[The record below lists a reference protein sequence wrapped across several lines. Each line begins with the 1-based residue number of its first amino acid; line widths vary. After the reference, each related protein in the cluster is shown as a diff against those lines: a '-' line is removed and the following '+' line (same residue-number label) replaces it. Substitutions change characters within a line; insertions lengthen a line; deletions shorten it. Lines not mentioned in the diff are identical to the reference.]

1 MAPKKQVGG
10 GAVKVKRNELTMEGH
25 LLYSD
30 VHDELFGTGWEH
42 TVYTKAI
49 LIHVEKGL
57 RKLWTTD
64 DGSDYKYRISRPKE
78 VIKPNGEASEHFEDF
93 FRKFFKEVTGFDV
106 TQPQKFDAQQK
117 KNNGYLKPRDPQK
130 GPQPKKLE
138 EQFHEL
144 PEWMDK
150 QVEQATHGGYLT
162 IKRLMKRF
170 KEDFIIQCEGPL
182 QEGEAVVQPVM
193 AMPGKHAF
201 RRALHR
207 MNFQYMKRRV
217 KRLEARESEPVLQK
231 LDECTQWTMENHLYG
246 PSKYVPGKM
255 VYSYKPEIRVGF
267 GDESYMN
274 STEYRD
280 SSWTSEK
287 MRYKDFLKRN
297 SRLAIVHTI
306 FSDKNME
313 PIGGGWIVE
322 PAIWCTEWKKKRE
335 NYKFWGKTNA
345 ENLEAIYGDALFAL
359 AKGAKADS
367 KNILFLDNYSAHK
380 RVRDEL
386 RGTAQDIID
395 WVNGENNNE
404 VDEEVR
410 NVVLALCNSAGA
422 RDMEVDRK
430 ELLKALKDKGVPILA
445 MEVLAKNYNGM
456 EVKYLPPYYS
466 ELNPIELLWAE
477 VKRFYRDETSP
488 EDDWGKRMEEAWK
501 SITPQFVESC
511 FDRSIRWALKKHKER
526 EEAKAKAAAPA
537 AAAEIGAG
545 EEDMDEDD
553 HEYEE
558 LLAEEAMAAM
568 AEDMEEILGE

>member
-1 MAPKKQVGG
+1 MAAVGG
-10 GAVKVKRNELTMEGH
+10 GAVKRNELTMEGQ

-30 VHDELFGTGWEH
+30 VHNELFGKGWEH

-64 DGSDYKYRISRPKE
+64 DGSEYKYRISRPKE
-78 VIKPNGEASEHFEDF
+78 VTKPRGGTSEKFEDW
-93 FRKFFKEVTGFDV
+93 FRQHFKEVTGFDV
-106 TQPQKFDAQQK
+106 TQAQKFDKEQK
-117 KNNGYLKPRDPQK
+117 ENNGYLKPRDDK
-130 GPQPKKLE
+130 GPETKKLE

-144 PEWMDK
+144 PDWMDK

-170 KEDFIIQCEGPL
+170 KEDFIMQCEGPL
-182 QEGEAVVQPVM
+182 QDGEAVVQPVM

-207 MNFQYMKRRV
+207 MNFKYMKRRV
-217 KRLEARESEPVLQK
+217 KRLEARESEAVLQQ
-231 LDECTQWTMENHLYG
+231 LDESTQWTVENHLYG

-255 VYSYKPEIRVGF
+255 VYSYQPKVRVGF

-280 SSWTSEK
+280 SSWTSQK

-297 SRLAIVHTI
+297 SRLAMVHTI
-306 FSDKNME
+306 FSEKNMDTE
-313 PIGGGWIVE
+313 GDWIVK

-335 NYKFWGKTNA
+335 NFRFYGKTNA
-345 ENLEAIYGDALFAL
+345 ENLEAIYGDGLFAL
-359 AKGAKADS
+359 AKGAKADN

-395 WVNGENNNE
+395 WVNGEKNNE
-404 VDEEVR
+404 VDEELR
-410 NVVLALCNSAGA
+410 NVVLALCNSASA
-422 RDMEVDRK
+422 RDVEVDRK
-430 ELLKALKDKGVPILA
+430 ELLKALTDKGVPILA
-445 MEVLAKNYNGM
+445 MEVLAKKYNGM

-488 EDDWGKRMEEAWK
+488 EDDWDKRMKEAWS

-537 AAAEIGAG
+537 AAADIEAG
-545 EEDMDEDD
+545 EDDMDEDD

-558 LLAEEAMAAM
+558 LLAEEAMAEM
-568 AEDMEEILGE
+568 AEDMEEILEE

>member
-1 MAPKKQVGG
+1 MAPKK
-10 GAVKVKRNELTMEGH
+10 AAVKRNELTMEGH

-64 DGSDYKYRISRPKE
+64 DGTDYKHRISRPHE
-78 VIKPNGEASEHFEDF
+78 VVRPNGARSKKFEDW
-93 FRKFFKEVTGFDV
+93 FRQHFKEVTGFEV
-106 TQPQKFDAQQK
+106 TQAQKFDKEQRE
-117 KNNGYLKPRDPQK
+117 NNGYLKPRGDK
-130 GPQPKKLE
+130 GPETKKLE
-138 EQFHEL
+138 EQFHQL
-144 PEWMDK
+144 PDWMEK
-150 QVEQATHGGYLT
+150 QVERATHGGYLT

-170 KEDFIIQCEGPL
+170 KEDFIKQCEGPL
-182 QEGEAVVQPVM
+182 QEGEEVVQPVM

-207 MNFQYMKRRV
+207 MNFKYMKRRV

-231 LDECTQWTMENHLYG
+231 LDECTQWTVENHLYG

-255 VYSYKPEIRVGF
+255 VYSYQSGVRVGF

-287 MRYKDFLKRN
+287 VRYKDFLKRN
-297 SRLAIVHTI
+297 SRLAMVHTI
-306 FSDKNME
+306 FSEKNMDTE
-313 PIGGGWIVE
+313 GDWIVK

-335 NYKFWGKTNA
+335 NFRFYGKTNA
-345 ENLEAIYGDALFAL
+345 ENLEAIYGDGLFAL
-359 AKGAKADS
+359 AKGAKADN
-367 KNILFLDNYSAHK
+367 KNILFLDNCSAHK

-395 WVNGENNNE
+395 WVNGEKNNE
-404 VDEEVR
+404 VDEELR
-410 NVVLALCNSAGA
+410 NVVLALCNSADA

-430 ELLKALKDKGVPILA
+430 ELLKALTDKGVPIFA
-445 MEVLAKNYNGM
+445 MEVLAKKYNGM

-477 VKRFYRDETSP
+477 VKRVYRDETSP
-488 EDDWGKRMEEAWK
+488 EDDWEKRMEEAWS

-545 EEDMDEDD
+545 EDDMDEDD

-558 LLAEEAMAAM
+558 LLAEEAMAEM
-568 AEDMEEILGE
+568 AEDMEEILEE

>member
-1 MAPKKQVGG
+1 MAAVGG
-10 GAVKVKRNELTMEGH
+10 GAVKRNELTMEGQ

-30 VHDELFGTGWEH
+30 VHNELFGKGWEH

-64 DGSDYKYRISRPKE
+64 DGSEYKYRISRPKE
-78 VIKPNGEASEHFEDF
+78 VTKPRGGTSEKFEDW
-93 FRKFFKEVTGFDV
+93 FRKHFKEVTGFDV
-106 TQPQKFDAQQK
+106 TQAQKFDKEQK
-117 KNNGYLKPRDPQK
+117 ENNGYLKPRDDK
-130 GPQPKKLE
+130 GPETKKLE

-144 PEWMDK
+144 PDWMDK

-170 KEDFIIQCEGPL
+170 KEDFIMQCEGPL
-182 QEGEAVVQPVM
+182 QDGEAVVQPVM

-207 MNFQYMKRRV
+207 MNFKYMKRRV
-217 KRLEARESEPVLQK
+217 KRLEARESEAVLQQ
-231 LDECTQWTMENHLYG
+231 LDESTQWTVENHLYE

-255 VYSYKPEIRVGF
+255 VYSYQPKVRVGF

-297 SRLAIVHTI
+297 SRLAMVHTI
-306 FSDKNME
+306 FSDKNMNT
-313 PIGGGWIVE
+313 GGDWIVE

-335 NYKFWGKTNA
+335 NFRFYGKTNA
-345 ENLEAIYGDALFAL
+345 ENLEAIYGDGLFGL

-367 KNILFLDNYSAHK
+367 KHILFLDNYSAHK

-395 WVNGENNNE
+395 WVNGEKNNE
-404 VDEEVR
+404 VDEELR
-410 NVVLALCNSAGA
+410 NVVLALCNSASA
-422 RDMEVDRK
+422 RDVEVDRK
-430 ELLKALKDKGVPILA
+430 ELLKALTDKGVPLFA
-445 MEVLAKNYNGM
+445 MEVLAKKYNGM

-477 VKRFYRDETSP
+477 VKRVYRDETSP
-488 EDDWGKRMEEAWK
+488 EDDWEKRMDEAWS

-537 AAAEIGAG
+537 AAADIEAG
-545 EEDMDEDD
+545 EDDMDEDD

-558 LLAEEAMAAM
+558 LLAEEAMAEM
-568 AEDMEEILGE
+568 AEDMEEILAE

>member
-1 MAPKKQVGG
+1 
-10 GAVKVKRNELTMEGH
+10 MEGE

-30 VHDELFGTGWEH
+30 VHDELFGKGWEH

-64 DGSDYKYRISRPKE
+64 DGTDYKHRISRPHE
-78 VIKPNGEASEHFEDF
+78 VVRPNGARSKKFEDW
-93 FRKFFKEVTGFDV
+93 FRQHFKEVTGFEV
-106 TQPQKFDAQQK
+106 TQAQKFDKEQRE
-117 KNNGYLKPRDPQK
+117 NNGYLKPRGDK
-130 GPQPKKLE
+130 GPETKKLE
-138 EQFHEL
+138 EQFHQL
-144 PEWMDK
+144 PDWMEK
-150 QVEQATHGGYLT
+150 QVERATHGGYLT

-170 KEDFIIQCEGPL
+170 KEDFIKQCEGPL
-182 QEGEAVVQPVM
+182 QEGEEVVQPVM

-207 MNFQYMKRRV
+207 MNFKYMKRRV

-231 LDECTQWTMENHLYG
+231 LDECTQWTVENHLYG

-255 VYSYKPEIRVGF
+255 VYSYQSGVRVGF

-297 SRLAIVHTI
+297 SRLAMVHTI
-306 FSDKNME
+306 FSEKNMDTE
-313 PIGGGWIVE
+313 GDWIVK

-335 NYKFWGKTNA
+335 NFRFYGKTNA
-345 ENLEAIYGDALFAL
+345 ENLEAIYGDGLFAL
-359 AKGAKADS
+359 AKGAKADN
-367 KNILFLDNYSAHK
+367 KNILFLDNCSAHK

-395 WVNGENNNE
+395 WVNGEKNNE
-404 VDEEVR
+404 VDEELR
-410 NVVLALCNSAGA
+410 NVVLALCNSADA

-430 ELLKALKDKGVPILA
+430 ELLKALTDKGVPIFA
-445 MEVLAKNYNGM
+445 MEVLAKKYNGM

-477 VKRFYRDETSP
+477 VKRVYRDETSP
-488 EDDWGKRMEEAWK
+488 EDDWEKRMEEAWS

-545 EEDMDEDD
+545 EDDMDEDD

-558 LLAEEAMAAM
+558 LLAEEAMAEM
-568 AEDMEEILGE
+568 AEDMEEILEE

>member
-1 MAPKKQVGG
+1 
-10 GAVKVKRNELTMEGH
+10 MEGE

-30 VHDELFGTGWEH
+30 VHDELFGKGWEH

-64 DGSDYKYRISRPKE
+64 DGTDYKHRISRPHE
-78 VIKPNGEASEHFEDF
+78 VVRPNGARSKKFEDW
-93 FRKFFKEVTGFDV
+93 FRQHFKEVTGFEV
-106 TQPQKFDAQQK
+106 TQAQKFDKEQRE
-117 KNNGYLKPRDPQK
+117 NNGYLKPRGDK
-130 GPQPKKLE
+130 GPETKKLE
-138 EQFHEL
+138 EQFHQL
-144 PEWMDK
+144 PDWMEK
-150 QVEQATHGGYLT
+150 QVERATHGGYLT

-170 KEDFIIQCEGPL
+170 KEDFIKQCEGPL
-182 QEGEAVVQPVM
+182 QEGEEVVQPVM

-207 MNFQYMKRRV
+207 MNFKYMKRRV

-231 LDECTQWTMENHLYG
+231 LDECTQWTVENHLYG

-255 VYSYKPEIRVGF
+255 VYSYQSGVRVGF

-287 MRYKDFLKRN
+287 VRYKDFLKRN
-297 SRLAIVHTI
+297 SRLAMVHTI
-306 FSDKNME
+306 FSEKNMDTE
-313 PIGGGWIVE
+313 GDWIVK

-335 NYKFWGKTNA
+335 NFRFYGKTNA
-345 ENLEAIYGDALFAL
+345 ENLEAIYGDGLFAL
-359 AKGAKADS
+359 AKGAKADN
-367 KNILFLDNYSAHK
+367 KNILFLDNCSAHK

-395 WVNGENNNE
+395 WVNGEKNNE
-404 VDEEVR
+404 VDEELR
-410 NVVLALCNSAGA
+410 NVVLALCNSADA

-430 ELLKALKDKGVPILA
+430 ELLKALTDKGVPIFA
-445 MEVLAKNYNGM
+445 MEVLAKKYNGM

-477 VKRFYRDETSP
+477 VKRVYRDETSP
-488 EDDWGKRMEEAWK
+488 EDDWEKRMEEAWS

-545 EEDMDEDD
+545 EDDMDEDD

-558 LLAEEAMAAM
+558 LLAEEAMAEM
-568 AEDMEEILGE
+568 AEDMEEILEE

>member
-1 MAPKKQVGG
+1 MAPKK
-10 GAVKVKRNELTMEGH
+10 AAVKRNELTMEGE

-64 DGSDYKYRISRPKE
+64 DGTDYKYRISRPHE
-78 VIKPNGEASEHFEDF
+78 VITPNGTRSKKFEDW
-93 FRKFFKEVTGFDV
+93 FRQHFKEVTGFHV
-106 TQPQKFDAQQK
+106 TQAQKFNNEQK
-117 KNNGYLKPRDPQK
+117 KNNGYLKPRGDK
-130 GPQPKKLE
+130 GRETKKLE

-144 PEWMDK
+144 PDWMEK
-150 QVEQATHGGYLT
+150 QVERATHGGYLT

-170 KEDFIIQCEGPL
+170 KEDFIKQCEGPL
-182 QEGEAVVQPVM
+182 QEGEEVVQPVM

-207 MNFQYMKRRV
+207 MNFKYMKRRV
-217 KRLEARESEPVLQK
+217 KRLEARESEPVLQQ
-231 LDECTQWTMENHLYG
+231 LDECTQWTVENHLYG

-255 VYSYKPEIRVGF
+255 VYSYQSGVRVGF

-297 SRLAIVHTI
+297 SRLAMVHTI
-306 FSDKNME
+306 FSEKNMDTE
-313 PIGGGWIVE
+313 GDWIVK

-335 NYKFWGKTNA
+335 NFRFYGKTNA
-345 ENLEAIYGDALFAL
+345 ENLEAIYGDGLFAL
-359 AKGAKADS
+359 AKGAKADN

-395 WVNGENNNE
+395 WVNGEKNNE
-404 VDEEVR
+404 VDEELR
-410 NVVLALCNSAGA
+410 NLVLALCNSADA

-430 ELLKALKDKGVPILA
+430 ELLKALTDKGVSILA
-445 MEVLAKNYNGM
+445 MEVLAKKYNGM

-477 VKRFYRDETSP
+477 VKRVYRDETSP
-488 EDDWGKRMEEAWK
+488 EDDWEKRMEEAWS

-537 AAAEIGAG
+537 AAADIGAG
-545 EEDMDEDD
+545 EDDMDEDD

-558 LLAEEAMAAM
+558 LLAEEAMADM
-568 AEDMEEILGE
+568 AEDMEEILEE